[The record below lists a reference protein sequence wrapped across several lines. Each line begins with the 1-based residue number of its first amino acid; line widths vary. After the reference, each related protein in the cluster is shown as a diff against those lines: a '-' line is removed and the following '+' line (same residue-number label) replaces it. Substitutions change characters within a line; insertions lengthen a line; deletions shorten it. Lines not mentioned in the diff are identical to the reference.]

1 MQGVFIPCRCGLLA
15 PPTDP
20 LGDASRR
27 RSARPIAW
35 RGRASSRNPAGGSPL
50 LKSGRASEERGRA
63 RGARQGS
70 SRKS

>member
-1 MQGVFIPCRCGLLA
+1 MPPLGPSMRP

-35 RGRASSRNPAGGSPL
+35 RGRASSRKQLPVTNIPVITSDE
-50 LKSGRASEERGRA
+50 SHIE
-63 RGARQGS
+63 
-70 SRKS
+70 SRTVQ